1 MVITKMKK
9 KMIVCTLFLF
19 LCMITINSISAANV
33 TVNPGS
39 SIQNAV
45 NNANSGDTIIVND
58 NNKQPYTY
66 KESITLNKKLNIIS
80 NGSVTIKAKNT
91 NSAVFTINSNAA
103 GSSIKYF
110 KLTDTNYCIM
120 VSRAS
125 YCTISGNTITA
136 SLVGIQ
142 FYGDIKKSQVIN
154 NKISGVTSTY
164 GNGISFEY
172 GKSTYNWIKGNTVS
186 KFLNGILFND
196 YSAYNTVKAN
206 NVSCVGLHGAGIYF
220 TDNAK
225 YNNITQNRVTGA
237 EDGIAIQKI
246 GNGIANHFNISG
258 NTVKYNKNGF
268 WIRLTQSTISY
279 NNAQSNKV
287 SGLDITGSYLTIIH
301 NTATYNGNCGITIG
315 RYSSAD
321 HNTVKYN
328 TLCNNRAGIN
338 SASNYT
344 TISNNTVQHNTN
356 NGIISTANH
365 VTIKNNSVNYSA
377 NKILVQGSYNSVS

>member
-9 KMIVCTLFLF
+9 KMILCTLFLF
-19 LCMITINSISAANV
+19 LCLITINSISAVNV

-45 NNANSGDTIIVND
+45 DNANSGDTIIVND

-80 NGSVTIKAKNT
+80 NGSVTISAKDT
-91 NSAVFTINSNAA
+91 NSAVFTINGNAA

-120 VSRAS
+120 VNRAS

-142 FYGDIKKSQVIN
+142 FYGDMKKSQVIN
-154 NKISGVTSTY
+154 NKIFGVTHQC

-172 GKSTYNWIKGNTVS
+172 GKSTYNLIYGNTVS
-186 KFLNGILFND
+186 NFLNGILFND
-196 YSAYNTVKAN
+196 YSAYNTVKKN
-206 NVSCVGLHGAGIYF
+206 YVGCYGYHGAGIYF
-220 TDNAK
+220 TDNSK
-225 YNNITQNRVTGA
+225 YNNIIQNKVKGA
-237 EDGIAIQKI
+237 EDGIAIQKM
-246 GNGIANHFNISG
+246 GNGVASYFIIKG
-258 NTVKYNKNGF
+258 NTVQYNKNGF
-268 WIRLTQSTISY
+268 WIRLTKSTISY
-279 NNAQSNKV
+279 NIAKLNKV
-287 SGLDITGSYLTIIH
+287 SGLDITGSYLTITH
-301 NTATYNGNCGITIG
+301 NTATNNGNCGITLG
-315 RYSSAD
+315 RYSGAD

-328 TLCNNRAGIN
+328 ILCNNRAGIN

-344 TISNNTVQHNTN
+344 TITKNTVRHNTN

-365 VTIKNNSVNYSA
+365 VIIKSNSVKYSA
-377 NKILVQGSYNSVS
+377 NKILVQGSNNRVS